1 MIIHNYL
8 HTFIMRKRNFI
19 LGFFALLCMTAMSV
33 VLSACGGDDG
43 PDHNPPVDD
52 KVASVDFTYEM
63 EFDSQFLTLCNVSVT
78 YTDGNGNSQTE
89 QDTSNK
95 WNKTVHANSVPA
107 TFKRTVNITL
117 KDNAPTEGKFN
128 FNLLEGYSFKTLNKN
143 GIELTTASDHGGFT
157 PQGLAADK
165 LADYLVTLNNTLSQT
180 YTVGSN
186 GKISK

>member
-1 MIIHNYL
+1 
-8 HTFIMRKRNFI
+8 MRKRNFI

-43 PDHNPPVDD
+43 PGDNPSEDD

-89 QDTSNK
+89 QVTSNK
-95 WNKTVHANSVPA
+95 WSKTVHANSVPA

-117 KDNAPTEGKFN
+117 KDNAPMEGKFD
-128 FNLLEGYSFKTLNKN
+128 FNLLEGYSFKTFNKD
-143 GIELTTASDHGGFT
+143 GGSLTAASDHGGMT
-157 PQGLAADK
+157 PKGLAADK
-165 LADYLVTLNNTLSQT
+165 LAAYIATLNNTLSKT

-186 GKISK
+186 GKISE